1 MLIINFLPTDPQGP
15 DIDAQACSLVYQA
28 SFIFIFQPK
37 QVFDCKPKKYTQQ
50 ANLDANFEDRNAFVI
65 GMAKFG
71 EEAAVQST
79 LNETLEKGQR
89 HAVDHDDNDNDNHDD
104 NDNDNYQRSRR

>member
-1 MLIINFLPTDPQGP
+1 MLIIHLLPTDPQGP

-28 SFIFIFQPK
+28 SFLLFFSQIKSLIAK
-37 QVFDCKPKKYTQQ
+37 QKYTPQ

-89 HAVDHDDNDNDNHDD
+89 HAVNHDD
-104 NDNDNYQRSRR
+104 NDNYQ

>member
-1 MLIINFLPTDPQGP
+1 MLPCVPGEF
-15 DIDAQACSLVYQA
+15 S
-28 SFIFIFQPK
+28 FIFQPNQK
-37 QVFDCKPKKYTQQ
+37 CTPQ

-89 HAVDHDDNDNDNHDD
+89 HAVNHD
-104 NDNDNYQRSRR
+104 DNDNYQRSRQAMAIVQYNTKGDALHLAELFSSDSPAKG